1 MKRRDATAQ
10 TGYVKWPIHLKNTNE
25 GGMFVY
31 AVIPY
36 VEDFEMC
43 AGVPSVCL
51 LMSESLVE
59 EDPEAGDLSEVGWPL
74 QNEWFPRAEMDGCG
88 CDQFLSVPLLAAVCL
103 GSSGGSFFDDEHN
116 QHWFCKMGDLTWEG
130 INLVTRLENL
140 YGTSAKL
147 LTWLDT

>member
-10 TGYVKWPIHLKNTNE
+10 TGYVKWPIHLTNSCE

-31 AVIPY
+31 AVVPY
-36 VEDFEMC
+36 IKDFGMC
-43 AGVPSVCL
+43 AGVPSACL
-51 LMSESLVE
+51 MMEESLVE

-74 QNEWFPRAEMDGCG
+74 QNEWFPHADMDGWGCG
-88 CDQFLSVPLLAAVCL
+88 QFDSIPLLAAVCL
-103 GSSGGSFFDDEHN
+103 GSSGGSFFDDERN
-116 QHWFCKMGDLTWEG
+116 QYWFCKMEDLTQEG
-130 INLVTRLENL
+130 VNLVARLENL